1 MGADAIGACIKRA
14 GVSVVTT
21 FFTRLVI
28 IRDRLS
34 YGVNLASII
43 LSRSSNSLSIV
54 FENRIRKALDSAAA
68 RFFNLIAAFDKQ
80 E

>member
-21 FFTRLVI
+21 FFTCLVI

-43 LSRSSNSLSIV
+43 LSRSSDRLSIV
-54 FENRIRKALDSAAA
+54 FYNRIRKALNSAAA
-68 RFFNLIAAFDKQ
+68 SFFNLVAAFGK
-80 E
+80 